1 MNSCARHVLSRILTE
16 AYSWIAAMCHG
27 RVRCLKC
34 DSLLQ
39 TLPRPV
45 AYRSGGP
52 HGHRPSHCPSN
63 AVHGAVSDCTRSG
76 GMRGADWA
84 LPRAVLPEA

>member
-1 MNSCARHVLSRILTE
+1 MNSCARHVPSRILTE

-27 RVRCLKC
+27 WVRCLKC

-52 HGHRPSHCPSN
+52 HATVRPIAGRMLFMAPL
-63 AVHGAVSDCTRSG
+63 ATAPGQGACG
-76 GMRGADWA
+76 GADWA